1 MNKKST
7 YARRIFIGIKFP
19 RRITSRLLEVD
30 KVLFAEL
37 GKRRVKWV
45 DPSSLH
51 LTLFFAGYIDRKKI
65 EKLKGALFNVAGSS
79 KRFNL
84 YLDKIGA
91 FPSLK
96 SPKNFWVKV
105 GGEVKALE
113 LIAKE
118 IAKQS
123 KKAGIYTEGFFIPHI
138 TIAKAKEPVELDWK
152 LVEKSSNLLAD
163 KQVFTVAQFEMI
175 ESKISNKGAI
185 YTTLEKFP
193 IK

>member
-1 MNKKST
+1 MNKKLTS
-7 YARRIFIGIKFP
+7 ARRIFIGIKFP
-19 RRITSRLLEVD
+19 RRITSRLFEVD

-37 GKRRVKWV
+37 GKKRVKWV
-45 DPSSLH
+45 NPSSLH

-65 EKLKGALFNVAGSS
+65 EKLKEVLFNVAGSS

-84 YLDKIGA
+84 YLNKVGA

-96 SPKNFWVKV
+96 SPKTFWVGV
-105 GGEVKALE
+105 GGQVQILE
-113 LIAKE
+113 MLTKE
-118 IAKQS
+118 ISKQAR
-123 KKAGIYTEGFFIPHI
+123 KAGIYTEGFFMPHI

-152 LVEKSSNLLAD
+152 LVEKANNLLVD

-175 ESKISNKGAI
+175 ESKITNKGAI
-185 YTTLEKFP
+185 YITLEKFP